1 MSESLQEG
9 FSYCE
14 IFVYMHGL
22 LDDDRLD
29 HQPMM
34 SIVQKCDF
42 VSSCDKSAID
52 HLSDIAY

>member
-14 IFVYMHGL
+14 IFVYMYVL
-22 LDDDRLD
+22 MNDDRLD
-29 HQPMM
+29 HQPVL

-42 VSSCDKSAID
+42 VS
-52 HLSDIAY
+52 LL